1 MKILILISALFLIS
15 LIAHIFCFYYQLIL
29 HAKCNRFY
37 KLVIGLESEKS
48 KKALKKLASN
58 FINGKELK

>member
-29 HAKCNRFY
+29 HVKCNRLY
-37 KLVIGLESEKS
+37 KLVIGLESRLLEHF
-48 KKALKKLASN
+48 N
-58 FINGKELK
+58 NRNEED

>member
-29 HAKCNRFY
+29 HVKCNRLY
-37 KLVIGLESEKS
+37 KLVIGLESGLLEHF
-48 KKALKKLASN
+48 N
-58 FINGKELK
+58 NRNDED